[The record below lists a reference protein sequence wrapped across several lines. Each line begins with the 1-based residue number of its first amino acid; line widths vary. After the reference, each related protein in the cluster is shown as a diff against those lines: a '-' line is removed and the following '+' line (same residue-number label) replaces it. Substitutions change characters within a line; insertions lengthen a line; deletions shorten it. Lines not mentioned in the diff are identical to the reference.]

1 MAVTNCLINT
11 VLGGGITDVAEDGW
25 AVGDGCGITPGT
37 EAIAEGEHIGIG
49 SHARRPKRALGAP
62 NPSPPLEVDK
72 TLPRALHLQMESR
85 TNPRQPRPHN
95 YYVHMF
101 HR

>member
-25 AVGDGCGITPGT
+25 AVGDGFGITPGT
-37 EAIAEGEHIGIG
+37 EAIAECEHIGIG
-49 SHARRPKRALGAP
+49 SHARIPKQVPGAADHI
-62 NPSPPLEVDK
+62 PPFEDDE